1 MDMTV
6 RAFMIYPFSFLLS
19 GVAIF
24 GSAFFTALNDG
35 LTSAI
40 ISFPRTLVFQ
50 TAAFRI
56 AYRKKYEYCWKKDR
70 SKRSFFIHFRSGNLA
85 QYLSSSSR
93 SSFICPWVI
102 SHSSSAVSSPSM
114 VLGR

>member
-1 MDMTV
+1 MTFSRWLCYTLPAVFVSYDDALMDMTV

-19 GVAIF
+19 SVAIF

-56 AYRKKYEYCWKKDR
+56 AYRKKYEYC
-70 SKRSFFIHFRSGNLA
+70 
-85 QYLSSSSR
+85 
-93 SSFICPWVI
+93 
-102 SHSSSAVSSPSM
+102 
-114 VLGR
+114 

>member
-40 ISFPRTLVFQ
+40 ISFPRT
-50 TAAFRI
+50 
-56 AYRKKYEYCWKKDR
+56 
-70 SKRSFFIHFRSGNLA
+70 
-85 QYLSSSSR
+85 
-93 SSFICPWVI
+93 
-102 SHSSSAVSSPSM
+102 
-114 VLGR
+114 

>member
-1 MDMTV
+1 MTFSRWLCYTLPAIFVSYDDALMDMTV

-56 AYRKKYEYCWKKDR
+56 AYRKKYEYC
-70 SKRSFFIHFRSGNLA
+70 
-85 QYLSSSSR
+85 
-93 SSFICPWVI
+93 
-102 SHSSSAVSSPSM
+102 
-114 VLGR
+114 